1 MRKKRLDSLLFE
13 RGLVESRSL
22 AQRMVMAGEIRV
34 NGELV
39 DKPSHLVSEQDV
51 IVIHPLP
58 RFVSRGGEKLE
69 KALHSFNLLDLSGKV
84 CADVGSST
92 GGFTDCLL
100 QHGAGRVYAIDV
112 GKGLLHWK
120 LRNDPRVETMEENNA
135 RLITSLPEPI
145 DLVTIDA
152 SFISLK
158 TLLPVASSWLDLQGK
173 IIALIKPQF
182 EAGRE
187 LAAKGRGVIRD
198 PVIHQ
203 AILRDMILFC
213 MDKGL
218 EPLDMEVSPIL
229 GPKGNREFL
238 FFIQKPLVPRNISTD
253 EVINR
258 LVSENQRLQ
267 YLPELPRI

>member
-1 MRKKRLDSLLFE
+1 VTQKKRLDLMLFE
-13 RGLVESRSL
+13 KGMVASRSL

-34 NGELV
+34 NGEMV
-39 DKPSHLVSEQDV
+39 IRPSHSVSEEDE
-51 IVIHPLP
+51 IVIQPLP
-58 RFVSRGGEKLE
+58 RYVSRGGEKLA

-92 GGFTDCLL
+92 GGFTDCLM
-100 QHGAGRVYAIDV
+100 QHGASRIYAIDV

-120 LRNDPRVETMEENNA
+120 LRNDPRVIAMEENNA
-135 RLITSLPEPI
+135 RFILSLPEPI

-158 TLLPVASSWLDLQGK
+158 TLLPVIKNWLNAQGK

-198 PVIHQ
+198 PIVHQ
-203 AILRDMILFC
+203 EILRDMILFC
-213 MDKGL
+213 LDIGL
-218 EPLDMEVSPIL
+218 EVLDLEVSPIL

-238 FFIQKPLVPRNISTD
+238 FLSQKQLVLPKTSPD
-253 EVINR
+253 EIIEE
-258 LVSENQRLQ
+258 LVYKNHRLQ
-267 YLPELPRI
+267 IQS